1 MSKLETEVNDK
12 TPTKW
17 SQEVHSCSGI
27 YLFAPTDRKSMVI
40 INVTIK
46 ALTIKVTVIL
56 RTPNSQNIYG
66 HVWIA
71 ALQAAWVPGTPN
83 WMHGSEDGARQ
94 SCVGHNQTAQYCRY
108 AIRYVFLLQ
117 HL

>member
-1 MSKLETEVNDK
+1 
-12 TPTKW
+12 
-17 SQEVHSCSGI
+17 
-27 YLFAPTDRKSMVI
+27 LFAPTGRKSMAI

-66 HVWIA
+66 PVWIA

-94 SCVGHNQTAQYCRY
+94 APGKAVWGTTNRPHTAGMQ
-108 AIRYVFLLQ
+108 
-117 HL
+117 